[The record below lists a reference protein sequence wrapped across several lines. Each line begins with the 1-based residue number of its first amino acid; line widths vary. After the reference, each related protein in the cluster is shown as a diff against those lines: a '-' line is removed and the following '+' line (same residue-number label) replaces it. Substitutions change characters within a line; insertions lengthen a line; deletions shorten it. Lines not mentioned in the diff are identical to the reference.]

1 MRGRSLEIGWRD
13 EDTSDALKTVYLA
26 ERDGIIRTRL
36 HALWLLRSG
45 WTLGAVASAVGTHY
59 RSVQRWIAWYR
70 QGGVA
75 AVRARRRGGI
85 GRPARLST
93 AAQEE
98 LSDEVAT
105 GRFRTA
111 MEVRD
116 WIATRYQVRYTLA
129 GVYSL
134 LERLRCAPKV
144 PRPRSPVTPDTSPRS
159 ARAAGERWA

>member
-1 MRGRSLEIGWRD
+1 VLAVNLTGVWLC
-13 EDTSDALKTVYLA
+13 LKYELRQMLV
-26 ERDGIIRTRL
+26 
-36 HALWLLRSG
+36 RSG
-45 WTLGAVASAVGTHY
+45 WPLGAVANAVGTHY

-85 GRPARLST
+85 GQSAWLSA

-98 LSDEVAT
+98 LSDAVAT

-111 MEVRD
+111 TEVRD
-116 WIATRYQVRYTLA
+116 WIATRYQVTYTLA

-144 PRPRSPVTPDTSPRS
+144 PHPLHAQT
-159 ARAAGERWA
+159 E